1 MLAVWLIA
9 SCGSTFWQPAISQG
23 QESIVAVPLPTLVPT
38 LVPAPIAALIPAPAK
53 KHLGNGPVDLNN
65 LSPDILNCDV
75 CRQRLGLP
83 PLQRPN
89 TAPAAVPVNKAN
101 PQPGADLSNFA
112 PVRMLGSPG
121 LITSG
126 TASQLATEG
135 LVVEEFK
142 PPMPE
147 AGAINLG
154 GLPLEV
160 RQQFMRSLELPQ
172 GATIMSAQIAS
183 GNQKPEIE
191 PAKPSEEKEKEA
203 PVNPFPA
210 LPTPPPALPE
220 KPQSNESAA
229 AQSPDAPAPGSAP
242 EDSNSKLSPTV
253 EPTESPASAPS
264 ETASSSEIES
274 KMQTQLDSM
283 KQAQIEMEQKA
294 EAANREMAESMA
306 KMRAEAE
313 EQISRIEASKREIAK
328 MLEART
334 KEVSELQA
342 ALKQTERELA
352 QAKASAKKKA
362 PKKNQDHPKKP
373 KSDSTKDL

>member
-9 SCGSTFWQPAISQG
+9 GCGSTFWQPAVTQG
-23 QESIVAVPLPTLVPT
+23 QESVVAVPVPT
-38 LVPAPIAALIPAPAK
+38 TVPAPIPIPAK
-53 KHLGNGPVDLNN
+53 KHLGSGPVDLNN
-65 LSPDILNCDV
+65 LSPDILNCDI

-89 TAPAAVPVNKAN
+89 TAPAAAPLNKAN
-101 PQPGADLSNFA
+101 LQPGADLSNFA

-121 LITSG
+121 SITSG
-126 TASQLATEG
+126 TASQMATEG

-160 RQQFMRSLELPQ
+160 RQQFMQSLELPE
-172 GATIMSAQIAS
+172 GATIMSAQIAI
-183 GNQKPEIE
+183 GDQKPSIE
-191 PAKPSEEKEKEA
+191 PAKPSEEKEKEKVA
-203 PVNPFPA
+203 AVNPFPA

-220 KPQSNESAA
+220 KPQSSESAA
-229 AQSPDAPAPGSAP
+229 AQTSDAPDPGSAS
-242 EDSNSKLSPTV
+242 EDSNSKPSPKV
-253 EPTESPASAPS
+253 ESTESPASAPS
-264 ETASSSEIES
+264 ETAASSEIES
-274 KMQTQLDSM
+274 KMQAQLDSM

-294 EAANREMAESMA
+294 EAAAREMAESMA
-306 KMRAEAE
+306 KMRAEADE
-313 EQISRIEASKREIAK
+313 KLLRIEASKREIAK

-342 ALKQTERELA
+342 ALKETERELA

-373 KSDSTKDL
+373 KSESAKDL